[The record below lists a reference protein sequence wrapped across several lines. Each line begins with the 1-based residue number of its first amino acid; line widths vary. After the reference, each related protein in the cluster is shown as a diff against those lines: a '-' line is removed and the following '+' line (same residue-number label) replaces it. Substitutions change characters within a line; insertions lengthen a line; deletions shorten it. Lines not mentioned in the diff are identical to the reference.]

1 MKVTET
7 SAAVDVAA
15 VLRVIVEPDTLTTVT
30 VTPTPE
36 AMAEFVDVTTDP
48 SAIDEAT
55 EDGPLIVALVEP
67 WVVLMMVLT
76 V

>member
-1 MKVTET
+1 VKVTET

-30 VTPTPE
+30 VTPTP
-36 AMAEFVDVTTDP
+36 MAEFVDVTTDP